1 MDLKIE
7 GRIPRP
13 YRDFVWLL
21 VLSGSVVFMEPAPY
35 DLAFIAL
42 FFAGLVSSHLEFPR
56 HTVLPT
62 FLLLIFVEANLASM
76 FFATRD
82 PQIASKY
89 FLITFYL
96 VLSWV
101 FFCGLLNKYNEHAS
115 ALLLSGY
122 LASAL
127 FAATIGILAYLG
139 VIPDFGLII
148 RLSGRLTG
156 FFKDPNVFGP
166 YLVAPALLSLNR
178 LERENRAGPTAGWTG
193 AFVLLCAGVFLSFSR
208 AAWGNLVVALAAYAV
223 LPSGVALKRRLRAL
237 VLVSMIV
244 LPVALGLL
252 TIPKVTALTVG
263 RFGLQGYDISRF
275 DTHKKAFLLAW
286 SKPLGL
292 GPAQSDIEFGMSPH
306 SLYVRVLSEYGLLGA
321 ISLLWLLIGTAWR
334 ALSAVFCRHRRPAS
348 YSSVI
353 AASLLGILVNS
364 AVIDT
369 LHWRHLWLLL
379 AFPWVSTSNKGENHE

>member
-1 MDLKIE
+1 M
-7 GRIPRP
+7 
-13 YRDFVWLL
+13 
-21 VLSGSVVFMEPAPY
+21 
-35 DLAFIAL
+35 
-42 FFAGLVSSHLEFPR
+42 
-56 HTVLPT
+56 LPS
-62 FLLLIFVEANLASM
+62 FLLLIFIEANLISM

-96 VLSWV
+96 ILSWV
-101 FFCGLLNKYNEHAS
+101 FFCGLLNKYNEHAP

-122 LASAL
+122 LASAV
-127 FAATIGILAYLG
+127 FAATTGILAYLG

-166 YLVAPALLSLNR
+166 YLVAPALLSLNK
-178 LERENRAGPTAGWTG
+178 LEREARAGTKVIWVG
-193 AFVLLCAGVFLSFSR
+193 AFALLCTGVFLSFSR
-208 AAWGNLVVALAAYAV
+208 AAWGNLAVALAAYVA
-223 LPSGVALKRRLRAL
+223 LPSGIALHKRLYALLL
-237 VLVSMIV
+237 VLMIV

-252 TIPKVTALTVG
+252 TIPKVKALTVG
-263 RFGLQGYDISRF
+263 RFGLQEYDVSRF
-275 DTHKKAFLLAW
+275 YTHQKAFLLSW
-286 SKPLGL
+286 SRPLGL

-321 ISLLWLLIGTAWR
+321 ISLLWLLVGSTWR
-334 ALSAVFCRHRRPAS
+334 ALSAVFSRQNDPAS
-348 YSSVI
+348 CPSVI

-379 AFPWVSTSNKGENHE
+379 AFPWVSTPKKEETHE